1 MTETPGASRSDAE
14 LLAAMRASAREEL
27 LFFSNRGKEERERWV
42 VSHFLQ
48 HLSLDFLDTE
58 LNSPHQRSK
67 TDVQFRGANF
77 QVKEILNP
85 GSRRSDE
92 IRSTYERLMAAT
104 TLEEVIGPPFVYDNP
119 APTTIYA
126 LVSDQAGQLALEGKY
141 AALKNSLDL
150 LFYVTRTHASP
161 VRKEEID
168 IQALSSLG
176 WRSIS
181 CLAGSQ
187 ATVLFAHA
195 NAPSFLRTPN
205 GS

>member
-1 MTETPGASRSDAE
+1 MQ
-14 LLAAMRASAREEL
+14 ASAHEEL
-27 LFFSNRGKEERERWV
+27 LFFSNRGKKEREHWV
-42 VSHFLQ
+42 VAQFLQ
-48 HLSLDFLDTE
+48 HRSLNFLDTE

-67 TDVQFRGANF
+67 TDVHFRDANF

-92 IRSTYERLMAAT
+92 IRDNYKRLMAAT
-104 TLEEVIGPPFVYDNP
+104 KLEDVVGPLFSYDIP
-119 APTTIYA
+119 EPTTIYA
-126 LVSDQAGQLALEGKY
+126 LVSGQASHLAHEEKY
-141 AALKNSLDL
+141 AASKHNLDL
-150 LFYVTRTHASP
+150 LFYVTRTHASL

-168 IQALSSLG
+168 FQALSLLG

-195 NAPSFLRTPN
+195 NAPLFLRE
-205 GS
+205 